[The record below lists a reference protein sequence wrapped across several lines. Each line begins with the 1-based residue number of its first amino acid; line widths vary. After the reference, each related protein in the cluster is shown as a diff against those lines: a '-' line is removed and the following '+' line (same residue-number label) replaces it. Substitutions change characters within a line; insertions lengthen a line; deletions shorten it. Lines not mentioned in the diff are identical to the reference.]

1 MTAKSNEM
9 ILSSKVWNVKNINTI
24 AEPLGNDYY
33 ICSGPFKNKAYPT
46 VSWEICIYLNGYQGG
61 LYGSVNV
68 SLRQMGLKGNDCVK
82 AKYYFYAIQN
92 NGIRMDI
99 GRASHNFKYWTQTS
113 KYNVNMQ
120 SLLQH
125 NGSITLGCEVEF
137 TLEDLTLEYVKKD
150 ESALYSKALLQ
161 NMWQNKEFMDCAIEI
176 GDVSINAHRSVLAQ
190 NSKVFRRMLYTSGFS
205 EAQNVRK
212 TRKRS
217 YQAVNNGIVKITDCS
232 SECFQA
238 MLEYCY
244 TGIVSDDIMNSLAE
258 ELFAA
263 VAKCISQNRD
273 ILTTAEWE
281 DLKRSHGD
289 LTHRLLE
296 SVIFGQAKCIFL
308 TRDYLYKTN
317 GYINYL
323 EWSDRKNDKKIIVN
337 QRGVINRKCK
347 NIELD

>member
-1 MTAKSNEM
+1 MSINTKEL
-9 ILSSKVWNVKNINTI
+9 IKSSKVWNVRNINTI
-24 AEPLGNDYY
+24 AKPLGNDYY
-33 ICSGPFKNKAYPT
+33 ICSGPFMNNAYPT

-61 LYGSVNV
+61 IYGS
-68 SLRQMGLKGNDCVK
+68 NDCVK

-99 GRASHNFKYWTQTS
+99 GRASHNFNYWTQTS
-113 KYNVNMQ
+113 RYNVNMQ

-125 NGSITLGCEVEF
+125 DGSITLGCEVEF
-137 TLEDLTLEYVKKD
+137 TLEDLTLEYIKKD

-161 NMWQNKEFMDCAIEI
+161 NMWQNKEFMDCVIEI
-176 GDVSINAHRSVLAQ
+176 GEVSINAHRSVLAQ
-190 NSKVFRRMLYTSGFS
+190 NSEVFRRMLYTSGFS

-217 YQAVNNGIVKITDCS
+217 YQAINNGIVKITDCS

-244 TGIVSDDIMNSLAE
+244 TGIISDDIMNSLAE
-258 ELFAA
+258 ELFAVAHKYEISPLKEKCENYIASYIGECDISRICQIVQLYGSLILEKA

-273 ILTTAEWE
+273 ILTTAEWNN
-281 DLKRSHGD
+281 LKRSHGD

-296 SVIFGQAKCIFL
+296 SVIFGHAK
-308 TRDYLYKTN
+308 
-317 GYINYL
+317 
-323 EWSDRKNDKKIIVN
+323 
-337 QRGVINRKCK
+337 
-347 NIELD
+347 